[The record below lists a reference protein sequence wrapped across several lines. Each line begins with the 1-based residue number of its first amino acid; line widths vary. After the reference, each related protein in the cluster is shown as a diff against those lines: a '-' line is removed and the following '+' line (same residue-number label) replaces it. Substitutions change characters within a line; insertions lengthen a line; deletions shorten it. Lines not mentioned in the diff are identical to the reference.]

1 MVSDKYVHDFRTLE
15 DAVKAFDK
23 SVNDDP
29 LDKEMVDVESN
40 KIFYTVR
47 SHDQAGN
54 DTKLIFI
61 LFGLGFKAAAGAIV
75 LEVIWLGNSVFAFY
89 RNIGEKERKTIEF

>member
-1 MVSDKYVHDFRTLE
+1 M
-15 DAVKAFDK
+15 
-23 SVNDDP
+23 
-29 LDKEMVDVESN
+29 
-40 KIFYTVR
+40 R